1 MGGAWRIYI
10 ALSLLSSS
18 LAKFLADG
26 VWVLRPLMIPPGK
39 TTQMITPRHQGHINV
54 SRKDT
59 RQDGSSRLPPDACH
73 QPSTTTTSSSTVIF
87 QKHHRS
93 SREVVVGAPV
103 PLEHDDDDNTTA
115 QPLITVELTSPEE
128 AGLGADMIP
137 LCAEGGWTVRYHRR
151 SQ

>member
-1 MGGAWRIYI
+1 M
-10 ALSLLSSS
+10 
-18 LAKFLADG
+18 
-26 VWVLRPLMIPPGK
+26 
-39 TTQMITPRHQGHINV
+39 
-54 SRKDT
+54 
-59 RQDGSSRLPPDACH
+59 
-73 QPSTTTTSSSTVIF
+73 PSTITTPPA
-87 QKHHRS
+87 HRHFS
-93 SREVVVGAPV
+93 KAPPEQQGEVVVGAPV